1 MNATTSQSLD
11 APAIISLR
19 NYRHLAGHHGH
30 DLAVSIYGG
39 DVSAALECETCN
51 SILVAFE
58 NTPSQEAIL
67 AALVAFTRR
76 LHIEP
81 QHLASHLTAAA
92 KQRAAAINEDGLDA
106 QLTYL
111 LETLGAQPA
120 HDLIT
125 RIAAETRR
133 G

>member
-1 MNATTSQSLD
+1 MNATTSTSLD

-39 DVSAALECETCN
+39 DASAALECETCK
-51 SILVAFE
+51 

-92 KQRAAAINEDGLDA
+92 NQRASAINEDGLHA

-120 HDLIT
+120 YDLIT